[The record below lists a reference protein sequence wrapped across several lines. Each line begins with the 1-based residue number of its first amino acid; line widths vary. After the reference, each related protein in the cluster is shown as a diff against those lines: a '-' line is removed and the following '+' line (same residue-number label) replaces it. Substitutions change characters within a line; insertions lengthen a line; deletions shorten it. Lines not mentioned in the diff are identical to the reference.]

1 MSGHLTIPM
10 TDGFS
15 GAESASDLSQ
25 CKAEQVRHSDSCAF
39 RVLTQLR
46 DKGDVP
52 CILKTQSSG
61 VYLIDQHKQEPS
73 S

>member
-25 CKAEQVRHSDSCAF
+25 GKAEHVRHSDSYAF
-39 RVLTQLR
+39 RVLKQLR
-46 DKGDVP
+46 GKGDVP
-52 CILKTQSSG
+52 CILKTHSPG
-61 VYLIDQHKQEPS
+61 VYRIDQHKQEPS